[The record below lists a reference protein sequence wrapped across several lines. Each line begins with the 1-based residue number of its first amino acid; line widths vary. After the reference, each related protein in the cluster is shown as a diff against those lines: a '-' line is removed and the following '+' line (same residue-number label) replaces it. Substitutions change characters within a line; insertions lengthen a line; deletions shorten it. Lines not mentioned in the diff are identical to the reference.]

1 MEINS
6 YYFFLKD
13 FMRVGVAEL
22 PLHYGKCPKWL
33 FGRMVKLSCQ
43 ISKLIIQEFGKEE
56 FLKRISNPFFYQA
69 LGCVVGFDWHSSG
82 LTTTL
87 AGALKEGLN
96 KEDIG
101 VKVLGG
107 KGSTSRR
114 TPEEIE
120 KIGEEFRLSTRKIE
134 ELKYAS
140 KMVAKV
146 DNSLIQVGYQIY
158 HHSFFVTEDGKWA
171 VVQQGMNVANKL
183 ARRYHWLSFSFNSFV
198 VEPHAAIVGFKEENV
213 LNMVAKESE
222 EARKASVDVVKEDVR
237 KFKKYFSSPYSLYK
251 FLKMPVEHTFD
262 IRVYQ
267 KLLDLH
273 EFDPKNYE
281 ELVAFKGVGPKTVRA
296 LALIAKLVYGK
307 EASWVDPVKYTFS
320 HGGKDRVPWR
330 VDLSTYSKTIEFLES
345 AIKKAEI
352 DNKEKI
358 AALKRLNDFMQF

>member
-1 MEINS
+1 
-6 YYFFLKD
+6 
-13 FMRVGVAEL
+13 MRVGVAEL
-22 PLHYGKCPKWL
+22 PLHYGECPKWL
-33 FGRMVKLSCQ
+33 FGRMVKLSSQ

-96 KEDIG
+96 KENVG

-107 KGSTSRR
+107 KGSSSRK
-114 TPEEIE
+114 TPDEIE
-120 KIGEEFRLSTRKIE
+120 IVGEEFGLSTRKIE

-146 DNSLIQVGYQIY
+146 DNSLIQAGYQIY

-171 VVQQGMNVANKL
+171 VVQQGMNVESKL
-183 ARRYHWLSFSFNSFV
+183 ARRYHWLSFSFDSFV
-198 VEPHAAIVGFKEENV
+198 VEPHSAIVGFKEENV

-222 EARKASVDVVKEDVR
+222 EARKASVDSVKEDVR

-262 IRVYQ
+262 IKVYQ

-281 ELVAFKGVGPKTVRA
+281 ELVALEGVGPKTVRA

-320 HGGKDRVPWR
+320 HGGKDGVPWR

-345 AIKKAEI
+345 AIKQAEI
-352 DNKEKI
+352 GNKEKI
-358 AALKRLNDFMQF
+358 AALKRLEDFMQF

>member
-1 MEINS
+1 
-6 YYFFLKD
+6 
-13 FMRVGVAEL
+13 MRVGIAEL

-33 FGRMVKLSCQ
+33 FGKMVKLSSQ

-56 FLKRISNPFFYQA
+56 FLKRISNPFFYQS

-96 KEDIG
+96 KENVG

-107 KGSTSRR
+107 KGSSSKK

-120 KIGEEFRLSTRKIE
+120 KIGDEFGLSTSKIE
-134 ELKYAS
+134 ELKYSS

-146 DNSLIQVGYQIY
+146 DNSLIQAGYQIY

-171 VVQQGMNVANKL
+171 VVQQGMNVENKL

-198 VEPHAAIVGFKEENV
+198 VEPHSAIVGFKEENV
-213 LNMVAKESE
+213 LNMVARDSE
-222 EARKASVDVVKEDVR
+222 EARKASVDIVKEDVR

-262 IRVYQ
+262 IRVYK
-267 KLLDLH
+267 KLLELH

-281 ELVAFKGVGPKTVRA
+281 ELVAFEGVGPKTVRA

-307 EASWVDPVKYTFS
+307 EASWMDPVKYTFA
-320 HGGKDRVPWR
+320 HGGKDRIPYP
-330 VDLSTYSKTIEFLES
+330 VDRKTYDESIRTLKEILEKVEIER
-345 AIKKAEI
+345 
-352 DNKEKI
+352 KEKLE
-358 AALKRLNDFMQF
+358 ALKRLAELEI

>member
-1 MEINS
+1 
-6 YYFFLKD
+6 
-13 FMRVGVAEL
+13 MRVGVTEL
-22 PLHYGKCPKWL
+22 PLHYGKCPRWL
-33 FGRMVKLSCQ
+33 FGRMVKLTSQ

-96 KEDIG
+96 KENLG

-107 KGSTSRR
+107 KGFSSRK

-120 KIGEEFRLSTRKIE
+120 KVGEEFNLSTRKIE

-146 DNSLIQVGYQIY
+146 DNSLIQAGYQIY

-171 VVQQGMNVANKL
+171 VVQQGMNVVNKL

-198 VEPHAAIVGFKEENV
+198 VEPHTAIVGFKEENV
-213 LNMVAKESE
+213 LNMVARESE
-222 EARKASVDVVKEDVR
+222 EARKASVDIVKEDVR

-262 IRVYQ
+262 IKVYQ

-273 EFDPKNYE
+273 EFDPRNYE
-281 ELVAFKGVGPKTVRA
+281 ELVAFEGVGPKTVRA
-296 LALIAKLVYGK
+296 LALIAKLIYGK
-307 EASWVDPVKYTFS
+307 EASWIDPVKYTFA
-320 HGGKDRVPWR
+320 HGGKDKIPYPI
-330 VDLSTYSKTIEFLES
+330 DFSTYSESIRTLKEILE
-345 AIKKAEI
+345 KAEI
-352 DNKEKI
+352 ERKEKLE
-358 AALKRLNDFMQF
+358 ALKRLAELEL

>member
-1 MEINS
+1 
-6 YYFFLKD
+6 
-13 FMRVGVAEL
+13 MRIGVAEL

-33 FGRMVKLSCQ
+33 FGRMVKLSSQ

-56 FLKRISNPFFYQA
+56 FLKRISNPFFFQA
-69 LGCVVGFDWHSSG
+69 LACCVGMDFHSSG
-82 LTTTL
+82 TTTTL
-87 AGALKEGLN
+87 TGALKEGLN
-96 KEDIG
+96 KENLG
-101 VKVLGG
+101 VKILGG
-107 KGSTSRR
+107 KGSASRK

-120 KIGEEFRLSTRKIE
+120 KVGEEFNLSTRKIE

-146 DNSLIQVGYQIY
+146 DNSLIQAGYQIY

-171 VVQQGMNVANKL
+171 VVQQGMNVVNKL

-198 VEPHAAIVGFKEENV
+198 VEPHAAIVGFKEEKV

-222 EARKASVDVVKEDVR
+222 EARKASVDIVKEDVR

-262 IRVYQ
+262 VKVYQ

-281 ELVAFKGVGPKTVRA
+281 ELVAFEGVGPKTVRA

-307 EASWVDPVKYTFS
+307 EASWIDPVKYTFA
-320 HGGKDRVPWR
+320 HGGKDRIPYP
-330 VDLSTYSKTIEFLES
+330 VDRKTYDESIRTLKEILE
-345 AIKKAEI
+345 KAEI
-352 DNKEKI
+352 ERKEKLE
-358 AALKRLNDFMQF
+358 ALKRLAELEL

>member
-1 MEINS
+1 
-6 YYFFLKD
+6 
-13 FMRVGVAEL
+13 MRVGIAEL

-33 FGRMVKLSCQ
+33 FGKMVKLSSQ

-56 FLKRISNPFFYQA
+56 FLKRISNPFFYQS

-96 KEDIG
+96 KENVG

-107 KGSTSRR
+107 KGSSSKK

-120 KIGEEFRLSTRKIE
+120 KVGEEFGLSTSKIE

-140 KMVAKV
+140 KMTAKV
-146 DNSLIQVGYQIY
+146 DNSLIQAGYQIY

-171 VVQQGMNVANKL
+171 VVQQGMNVENKL

-198 VEPHAAIVGFKEENV
+198 VEPHSAIVGFKEENV

-222 EARKASVDVVKEDVR
+222 EARKASVDIVKENVR

-251 FLKMPVEHTFD
+251 FLKMPIEHTFD
-262 IRVYQ
+262 IRVYK

-273 EFDPKNYE
+273 EFDPRNYE
-281 ELVAFKGVGPKTVRA
+281 ELVAFEGVGPKTVRA

-307 EASWVDPVKYTFS
+307 EASWIDPVKYTFA
-320 HGGKDRVPWR
+320 HGGKDRIPYP
-330 VDLSTYSKTIEFLES
+330 VDRKTYDESIRTLKEILE
-345 AIKKAEI
+345 KAEI
-352 DNKEKI
+352 ERKEKLE
-358 AALKRLNDFMQF
+358 ALKRLAELEF

>member
-1 MEINS
+1 
-6 YYFFLKD
+6 
-13 FMRVGVAEL
+13 MRVGVAEL
-22 PLHYGKCPKWL
+22 PLHYGKCPRWL
-33 FGRMVKLSCQ
+33 FERMVKLSSQ
-43 ISKLIIQEFGKEE
+43 ISKLIIQEFGREE

-96 KEDIG
+96 KESVG
-101 VKVLGG
+101 FKVLGG
-107 KGSTSRR
+107 KGSSSKK

-120 KIGEEFRLSTRKIE
+120 KIGEEFGLSTRKIE

-146 DNSLIQVGYQIY
+146 DNSLIQAGYQIY

-171 VVQQGMNVANKL
+171 VVQQGMNVENKL

-198 VEPHAAIVGFKEENV
+198 VEPHSAIVGFKEENV

-222 EARKASVDVVKEDVR
+222 EARKASVDIVKDDVR

-262 IRVYQ
+262 IKIYQ

-281 ELVAFKGVGPKTVRA
+281 ELVAFEGVGPKTIRA

-307 EASWVDPVKYTFS
+307 EASWIDPVKYTFA
-320 HGGKDRVPWR
+320 HGGKDRIPYP
-330 VDLSTYSKTIEFLES
+330 VDRRTYDESIRTLKEILE
-345 AIKKAEI
+345 KAEI
-352 DNKEKI
+352 ERKEKLE
-358 AALKRLNDFMQF
+358 ALKRLAELEL

>member
-1 MEINS
+1 
-6 YYFFLKD
+6 
-13 FMRVGVAEL
+13 MRVGVAEL

-33 FGRMVKLSCQ
+33 FERMVKLSSQ
-43 ISKLIIQEFGKEE
+43 ISKLIIQEFGREE

-87 AGALKEGLN
+87 ARALKEGLN
-96 KEDIG
+96 KENVG

-107 KGSTSRR
+107 KGSSSRK
-114 TPEEIE
+114 TPGEIE
-120 KIGEEFRLSTRKIE
+120 KVGEEFNLSTRKIE

-146 DNSLIQVGYQIY
+146 DNSLIQAGYQIY

-171 VVQQGMNVANKL
+171 VVQQGMNVESKL
-183 ARRYHWLSFSFNSFV
+183 ARRYHWLSFSLSSFV
-198 VEPHAAIVGFKEENV
+198 IEPHSAIVGFKEENV

-222 EARKASVDVVKEDVR
+222 EARKASVDIVKEDVR

-262 IRVYQ
+262 IKVYQ

-281 ELVAFKGVGPKTVRA
+281 ELVAFEGVGPKTVRA

-307 EASWVDPVKYTFS
+307 EASWIDPVKYTFA
-320 HGGKDRVPWR
+320 HGGKDRIPYP
-330 VDLSTYSKTIEFLES
+330 VDRKTYDESIRTLKEILE
-345 AIKKAEI
+345 KAEI
-352 DNKEKI
+352 ERKEKLD
-358 AALKRLNDFMQF
+358 ALKRLAELEL